1 MSAVSPSAR
10 SARSP
15 GIARSAPSP
24 AIAHRAIPVL
34 ALLVLAGCRQE
45 APLPSPDLVAKV
57 GERELKAAAFDAYLV
72 RNLGESGG
80 GLASEV
86 LSRLFDQFVREAM
99 LAMLARERR
108 LVDQSVPASEAVEAL
123 LAADPAPE
131 PAAAEVA
138 AYFAAHAG
146 EFARPAR
153 VHLRQILVDDRL
165 VAERARRELVAGLPF
180 EAVLAKVSTPGSSPA
195 SGDQG
200 ILARDELPPA
210 FADLIFRLE
219 VGKVS
224 EVVAADYG
232 FHLFEVVERWPAES
246 QALEAVTPE
255 IRLRLRETAADAR
268 LKALFADAQ
277 SRYTVTVYDRNLP
290 FNYRGSLPI
299 SRPHEER

>member
-1 MSAVSPSAR
+1 MSRRRAGVGA
-10 SARSP
+10 
-15 GIARSAPSP
+15 
-24 AIAHRAIPVL
+24 AIASL
-34 ALLVLAGCRQE
+34 ALAAAGCRQE
-45 APLPSPDLVAKV
+45 AALPSPDLVAKI
-57 GERELKAAAFDAYLV
+57 GDRALRSAAFEAYLE

-86 LSRLFDQFVREAM
+86 LSRLFDQFVREEM
-99 LAMLARERR
+99 LAMLAREKG
-108 LVDQSVPASEAVEAL
+108 LIDETAPAADAVEPL
-123 LAADPAPE
+123 LAANPVPE
-131 PAAAEVA
+131 PTSSEIA
-138 AYFAAHAG
+138 AYFAAHAA
-146 EFARPAR
+146 ELARPAR

-165 VAERARRELVAGLPF
+165 VAERARRELIGGLAF
-180 EAVLAKVSTPGSSPA
+180 DAVLAKVSVPGSPPA
-195 SGDQG
+195 GGDQG

-246 QALEAVTPE
+246 PAAEEVAPE
-255 IRLRLRETAADAR
+255 IRRRLRESAADAR

-290 FNYRGSLPI
+290 FNYRGSFPI
-299 SRPHEER
+299 SRPHESS

>member
-1 MSAVSPSAR
+1 MSRRRAFVGA
-10 SARSP
+10 
-15 GIARSAPSP
+15 
-24 AIAHRAIPVL
+24 AIAGL
-34 ALLVLAGCRQE
+34 ALAAAGCRQE
-45 APLPSPDLVAKV
+45 AALPSPDLVAKI
-57 GERELKAAAFDAYLV
+57 GDRALKSAAFDAYLE

-86 LSRLFDQFVREAM
+86 LSRLFDQFVREEM
-99 LAMLARERR
+99 LAMLAREKG
-108 LVDQSVPASEAVEAL
+108 LIDETAPAADAVEPL
-123 LAADPAPE
+123 LAENPAPE
-131 PAAAEVA
+131 PTSSEIA
-138 AYFAAHAG
+138 AYFAAHAA
-146 EFARPAR
+146 ELARPAR

-165 VAERARRELVAGLPF
+165 VAERARRELIGGLAF
-180 EAVLAKVSTPGSSPA
+180 DAVLAKVSVPGSPPA
-195 SGDQG
+195 GGDQG

-246 QALEAVTPE
+246 PAPEEVAPE
-255 IRLRLRETAADAR
+255 IRRRLRETAADAR

-299 SRPHEER
+299 SRPHEES

>member
-1 MSAVSPSAR
+1 MSRRRAGVGA
-10 SARSP
+10 
-15 GIARSAPSP
+15 
-24 AIAHRAIPVL
+24 AIASL
-34 ALLVLAGCRQE
+34 ALAAAGCRQE
-45 APLPSPDLVAKV
+45 AALPSPDLVAKI
-57 GERELKAAAFDAYLV
+57 GDRALRSAAFEAYLE

-86 LSRLFDQFVREAM
+86 LSRLFDQFVREEM
-99 LAMLARERR
+99 LAMLAREKG
-108 LVDQSVPASEAVEAL
+108 LIDETAPAADAVEPL
-123 LAADPAPE
+123 LAANPVPE
-131 PAAAEVA
+131 PTSSEIA
-138 AYFAAHAG
+138 AYFAAHAA
-146 EFARPAR
+146 ELARPAR

-165 VAERARRELVAGLPF
+165 VAERARRELIGGLAF
-180 EAVLAKVSTPGSSPA
+180 DAVLAKVSVPGSPPA
-195 SGDQG
+195 GGDQG

-246 QALEAVTPE
+246 PAAEEVAPE
-255 IRLRLRETAADAR
+255 IRRRLRESAADAR

-290 FNYRGSLPI
+290 FNYRGSFPI
-299 SRPHEER
+299 SRPHEES

>member
-1 MSAVSPSAR
+1 MRNRPRIVR
-10 SARSP
+10 SAL
-15 GIARSAPSP
+15 A
-24 AIAHRAIPVL
+24 VL
-34 ALLVLAGCRQE
+34 ALAAHGCRQE

-57 GERELKAAAFDAYLV
+57 GDRELKAAAFDAYLE
-72 RNLGESGG
+72 RNLGEPGG

-86 LSRLFDQFVREAM
+86 LSRLFDQFVREEM
-99 LAMLARERR
+99 FAMLARERGLIDR
-108 LVDQSVPASEAVEAL
+108 SVPAAEAVEPL
-123 LAADPAPE
+123 LAANPVPE
-131 PAAAEVA
+131 PTDGEIT
-138 AYFAAHAG
+138 AYFAAHEG
-146 EFARPAR
+146 EFARPPR

-165 VAERARRELVAGLPF
+165 LAERARRELVAGLSF
-180 EAVLAKVSTPGSSPA
+180 DAVLAKATVAAAAPA
-195 SGDQG
+195 GGDQG

-246 QALEAVTPE
+246 PELAEVAPE
-255 IRLRLRETAADAR
+255 IRQRLREASADAR
-268 LKALFADAQ
+268 LQALFADAQ